1 MDEILPLGP
10 KPDEDTHN
18 APATPDLETLVTEIG
33 ASYPLMLFAA
43 DAEEAEESMNEQIL
57 AGLVRS

>member
-1 MDEILPLGP
+1 MDEILPLGA
-10 KPDEDTHN
+10 KLDEDTHT
-18 APATPDLETLVTEIG
+18 PTTPDLETLVTELG

-43 DAEEAEESMNEQIL
+43 DAQEAEESMNEQIL

>member
-1 MDEILPLGP
+1 MDEILPLGAQL
-10 KPDEDTHN
+10 DEDTPHT
-18 APATPDLETLVTEIG
+18 PALPDLETLVTELG